1 MDSITLELN
10 NWGFYWDSK
19 NIYTCKDKY
28 SYLQYN
34 RDENAPHIKIAADFL
49 RFLASRGVEV
59 DGLALVAGD
68 EDGELH
74 ERPVPDAEDRQAQ
87 DLVRVHFGVL
97 EIYPQISTAFILLLV
112 HRYFAQ
118 YYHVDIV
125 VLILNRIV
133 HGTSKAF
140 SRQTPWM
147 SRRIQWCLRRCRCS
161 RAGAGR
167 ARPLSWCPAGRA
179 SISTPR
185 PRYGLVPPP
194 WAASTAR
201 WWGAASAAASQSE
214 VSTVVTWPRAH
225 QSQLT
230 CSMIITS
237 VSLSTFGIGGS
248 STGIFKKI

>member
-34 RDENAPHIKIAADFL
+34 RDQNAPHIKIAADFL
-49 RFLASRGVEV
+49 RFLAGRGVEV

-87 DLVRVHFGVL
+87 DLVCVHFGVL

-125 VLILNRIV
+125 VLILNRIHMV
-133 HGTSKAF
+133 HQKHFRDKHLEWVEEFNDVCG
-140 SRQTPWM
+140 
-147 SRRIQWCLRRCRCS
+147 
-161 RAGAGR
+161 GADVAEQELGE
-167 ARPLSWCPAGRA
+167 
-179 SISTPR
+179 
-185 PRYGLVPPP
+185 LVPCH
-194 WAASTAR
+194 
-201 WWGAASAAASQSE
+201 GALQEEQA
-214 VSTVVTWPRAH
+214 
-225 QSQLT
+225 
-230 CSMIITS
+230 
-237 VSLSTFGIGGS
+237 
-248 STGIFKKI
+248 